1 MAMFLSVIWSDLTSR
16 AVSFLMERYHERCS
30 RPTMEQRLHR
40 LQKLLLRVRVIVE
53 EAEERR
59 ITNQAMLLQL
69 NMMRKEMYRGYYT
82 LYTLKRRAEEE
93 GDAKDHHQVSQSFCC
108 ICVEYVYTSRSHEQE
123 QLQQVVA
130 CLETAIEG
138 ASEMVVLLSGCPRLY
153 RQPYSMHLI
162 LDKCMFGRQ
171 VEMEHLVRFL
181 LQSEIPGDKNRAIL
195 PIIGPRKVGKSTL
208 VEHACND
215 ERVREHFSQIVFLN
229 GGNLTSEN
237 VEALGD
243 AAVNT
248 DFHGERVLLIVELGG
263 DRFPRRLDSE
273 SIDEGLWQRLYS
285 TYIRQIPRGSK
296 IIVTSR
302 MDKIA
307 SFGTTSPLRLRF
319 IDQDAFWYFFK
330 VRLFGSTDAD
340 EHPKVAAIAMDMAIE
355 LNGCFLTANIY
366 SEVLRSN
373 VDARFWSAAL
383 TNMKQVR
390 QKNMLGGAHQV
401 DIWEVTEPVYVPT
414 LNMSE
419 DFVILDDYEK
429 RSALE
434 HSTAV
439 TTMTVQEVLLG
450 TARPQGKF
458 DVLAW
463 RSPIPPHFS
472 YFFGCEVRKKPRRT
486 ISMKK
491 RILKTAN

>member
-1 MAMFLSVIWSDLTSR
+1 
-16 AVSFLMERYHERCS
+16 
-30 RPTMEQRLHR
+30 
-40 LQKLLLRVRVIVE
+40 
-53 EAEERR
+53 
-59 ITNQAMLLQL
+59 
-69 NMMRKEMYRGYYT
+69 MYRGYYT

-93 GDAKDHHQVSQSFCC
+93 GDAKDHHQVSQSFTPSQLNSAKRVRLLGS
-108 ICVEYVYTSRSHEQE
+108 IISSHEQE

-138 ASEMVVLLSGCPRLY
+138 ASEMVVLLSGCPHLY

-171 VEMEHLVRFL
+171 VEMEHLGVRFMGKRTGPVRFL
-181 LQSEIPGDKNRAIL
+181 LQSEVPGDKNRAIL

-208 VEHACND
+208 VEHACKD

-243 AAVNT
+243 AAVNI

-302 MDKIA
+302 LDKIA
-307 SFGTTSPLRLRF
+307 SFGTTSPLRLQF

-366 SEVLRSN
+366 SELLRSN

-429 RSALE
+429 RSVLD

-463 RSPIPPHFS
+463 ISPIPPHFS